1 MRSAWNVRALLFL
14 TASVCSSGVVPFG
27 KWTVFSGEVL
37 GYKSA
42 VEAIEA
48 MQIVQ
53 LFGRGFH
60 EPDIGREVVKE
71 GARERSAQHRD
82 VGVRVL
88 GGERIDYRH
97 GHRHVA
103 HR

>member
-1 MRSAWNVRALLFL
+1 MRHAETPHAEAQTQILG
-14 TASVCSSGVVPFG
+14 AQDVVEIG
-27 KWTVFSGEVL
+27 DSGEVL

-71 GARERSAQHRD
+71 GAREGSAQHRD
-82 VGVRVL
+82 VGVRIL